1 MTTTHSPTATETQR
15 LLIHNR
21 LLTGE
26 WCSCKELERVS
37 GSRRVAARI
46 CELRKEGMSII
57 TRLVECENGNHAAE
71 YRHIQERTMPTTPE
85 HQRSMIRNRLLCYQ
99 WLEASELER
108 ASGGNAV
115 RTRINEL
122 RAEGVSIEERNGG
135 TEYRMAP
142 HWTHPDTTLGMG
154 NPSSGP
160 VTESSDSA
168 APDDGV
174 LF

>member
-1 MTTTHSPTATETQR
+1 MLTHSPTATETQR
-15 LLIHNR
+15 LIIFNR
-21 LLTGE
+21 LIVGD
-26 WCSCKELERVS
+26 WCSESELRKLS
-37 GSRRVAARI
+37 GARRVAARI
-46 CELRKEGMSII
+46 CELRKAGETIH
-57 TRLVECENGNHAAE
+57 TRLVPCQNGNRTAE

-99 WLEASELER
+99 WIDSTELER

-142 HWTHPDTTLGMG
+142 QWTHPDQTLGRVD
-154 NPSSGP
+154 PSSGP
-160 VTESSDSA
+160 VTESLDSA